1 MVRHHQHMLWD
12 HWYTGHEID
21 SYTCGCAL
29 VHPYRYDLAFFHLC
43 SVIESL
49 SSEREFLKYTFPEYF
64 QILY

>member
-1 MVRHHQHMLWD
+1 MVRHQQHLLWD

-29 VHPYRYDLAFFHLC
+29 VHPYTYDLAF
-43 SVIESL
+43 ESL
-49 SSEREFLKYTFPEYF
+49 SSDRGFFKYTFPEYF